1 MTDHPFDDVPG
12 LPRRIGDEQSLTKG
26 MLLVGRYRL
35 EQPFGDQ
42 SLVDT
47 WLAND
52 EMLSRTVL
60 IRMLLPGD
68 IRTDDVLAAAR
79 SAALAT
85 DSRFVRVFDA
95 GEAGH
100 SEVVSFIV
108 SEFAHEASLASVLA
122 DGPLSAPCAAW
133 LVREVAD
140 ALAWVHK
147 HKIYHSLLTP
157 DYIVITG
164 NGNPKIDGLLVQM
177 ALQRK
182 QPTSDERADVLSLG
196 ALLYAALTGTWPLR
210 TGTSLPL
217 APLFDDELAAPV
229 KLRTGVSPVLS
240 AISMRILQPTH
251 GAVQIES
258 AKEVAT
264 ALGRILGNAEG
275 SAELEE
281 RIQVQPM
288 LPSVYVAPA
297 RRAMEDSEPIR
308 EILDNEDS
316 ENLVD
321 VITGNDVED
330 DAEPTI
336 IRWMHRI
343 KGLLS

>member
-1 MTDHPFDDVPG
+1 MSEHPFDDVAG
-12 LPRRIGDEQSLTKG
+12 IPRRVVDDQSLSKG
-26 MLLVGRYRL
+26 MVLAGRYRL
-35 EQPFGDQ
+35 EEAFGDQ

-60 IRMLLPGD
+60 IRVLFPGD
-68 IRTDDVLAAAR
+68 VRTDEVLAAAR

-85 DSRFVRVFDA
+85 DSRFIRVLDA

-100 SEVVSFIV
+100 SESVSFIV

-140 ALAWVHK
+140 ALAGVHK
-147 HKIYHSLLTP
+147 HKIFHSLLTP
-157 DYIVITG
+157 DFIVITG

-177 ALQRK
+177 ALQSRE
-182 QPTSDERADVLSLG
+182 PSTDDRADVLALG
-196 ALLYAALTGTWPLR
+196 ALLYAGLTSTWPLR
-210 TGTSLPL
+210 MGSSLPL
-217 APLFDDELAAPV
+217 APLSGDELSAPA
-229 KLRTGVSPVLS
+229 KLRSGVSPVLS
-240 AISMRILQPTH
+240 AISMRILQPPP

-258 AKEVAT
+258 AKDVAT

-275 SAELEE
+275 SSELEE
-281 RIQVQPM
+281 RIQLQPM
-288 LPSVYVAPA
+288 LPSVYLAPA
-297 RRAMEDSEPIR
+297 RRAMEDVEPVR
-308 EILDNEDS
+308 EILGNEDS

-321 VITGNDVED
+321 VLTAFDIEED
-330 DAEPTI
+330 TEPTVV
-336 IRWMHRI
+336 RWLHRI
-343 KGLLS
+343 KGFLS